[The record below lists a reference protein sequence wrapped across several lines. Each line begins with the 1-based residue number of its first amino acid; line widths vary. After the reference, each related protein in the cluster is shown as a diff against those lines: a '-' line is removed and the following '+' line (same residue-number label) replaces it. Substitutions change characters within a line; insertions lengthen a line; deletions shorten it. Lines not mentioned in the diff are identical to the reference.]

1 MATLTMD
8 IGGMSCGRCV
18 SHVKQAL
25 ATLEGVE
32 VRDVRIGSA
41 VIEYD
46 PGAVSTERI
55 AAVLDDQGYSLTG
68 TR

>member
-25 ATLEGVE
+25 TTLDGVE

-41 VIEYD
+41 VIDYD
-46 PGAVSTERI
+46 PAAVSTERI
-55 AAVLDDQGYSLTG
+55 AAVLDDQGYTLTG